1 MKLGLRRDIRLFKIR
16 WRRRQCSIQKSRS
29 RRAAKARN
37 LAFPRESSGEF
48 NQELCAMHEIGHMV
62 LLHYL
67 VPTKNITARVWK
79 NTDGE
84 WEGRTEPDKV
94 PDVPDYMAKIYVAG
108 FLAEQMACRVLSKL
122 SYKECYSIF
131 CSVVETKSDYRGFN
145 ECYKSQFGVENGI
158 VSEFEYYV
166 SIHDEVYSYFIRFG
180 IERMSDLS
188 RLLSKRSKI
197 KYSDTVEEGAL
208 YFRD

>member
-16 WRRRQCSIQKSRS
+16 WRRRWRSIQKSRS
-29 RRAAKARN
+29 RKAAKTGN
-37 LAFPRESSGEF
+37 LAFSRAGSSGDF
-48 NQELCAMHEIGHMV
+48 KQELCAMHEIGHMV

-84 WEGRTEPDKV
+84 WEGSTEPDNA
-94 PDVPDYMAKIYVAG
+94 PDVSDYMAKTFVAG

-122 SYKECYSIF
+122 SYKECYYIF
-131 CSVVETKSDYRGFN
+131 RTVAETNSDYIGFN
-145 ECYKSQFGVENGI
+145 DFYRSQFRVENGCI
-158 VSEFEYYV
+158 SEFEYYV

-180 IERMSDLS
+180 IKRMYASS
-188 RLLSKRSKI
+188 RLLSHKGQI
-197 KYSDTVEEGAL
+197 KYTDTVE
-208 YFRD
+208 